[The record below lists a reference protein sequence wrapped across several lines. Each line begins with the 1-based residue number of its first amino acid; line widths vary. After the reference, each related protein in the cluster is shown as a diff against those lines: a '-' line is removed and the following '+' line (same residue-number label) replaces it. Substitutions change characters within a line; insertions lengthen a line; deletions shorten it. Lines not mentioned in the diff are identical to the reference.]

1 MALFGGRGANS
12 SYGKEGVNTGGNE
25 KPLPFYDRT
34 ELYRGMSRQ
43 EYERRIRNRKVEWI
57 GLYNENDEIVVAGT
71 SNNKG
76 AVAIPTTHPDYKKAT
91 RMTHNHPADMK
102 NRYVG
107 GSFSEADVLVAT
119 SRGMNSVRAVAPE
132 NKDYQFARVRN
143 TKTGTSRLYKN
154 AIKVNNTNAY
164 GKAGSKA
171 VSKIKAKFTRQGKT
185 MSQKVYDQVYF
196 GVGKQIWQQASKGT
210 GWEYSEK
217 HINPNSLKPK
227 R

>member
-1 MALFGGRGANS
+1 MALHGGRGANS

-34 ELYRGMSRQ
+34 ELYRGMSRT

-57 GLYNENDEIVVAGT
+57 GMYDENDNILIAGT

-76 AVAIPTTHPDYKKAT
+76 AVAVPTTHPDFKKAT
-91 RMTHNHPADMK
+91 RMTHKHPADMK
-102 NRYVG
+102 TRYVG
-107 GSFSEADVLVAT
+107 GPLSEPDVMVAT
-119 SRGMNSVRAVAPE
+119 SKGFNSVRAVSPE
-132 NKDYQFARVRN
+132 NKDYQFARVRE

-154 AIKVNNTNAY
+154 AVKIASTNAY
-164 GKAGSKA
+164 SKAGNQA
-171 VSKIKAKFTRQGKT
+171 VKKVNAKLKSQGKN
-185 MSQKVYDQVYF
+185 MSQKVYDQVYL
-196 GVGKQIWQQASKGT
+196 GVGKHIWQNAQKST

-217 HINPNSLKPK
+217 HINPNSLKP